1 MSLSVR
7 SSALCSS
14 LWLLNSGC
22 LVLVSRII
30 VLLLLALTLL
40 LCDCAVCLS
49 FENCPGQAQLDGYTS
64 AWSSW
69 GRDSVPRL
77 VSLRWGHQTHSQPWT
92 NCLLHRPSGL
102 TNPSVNKSHPALTG
116 TANAKNILIGAAL
129 VEDHFSFRFRY
140 LWRKDLDWFIHP
152 CHPHLTL

>member
-40 LCDCAVCLS
+40 LFDCAVCLS
-49 FENCPGQAQLDGYTS
+49 FENCPGQALLDGYTS
-64 AWSSW
+64 ACSSW
-69 GRDSVPRL
+69 GRDSAPRL
-77 VSLRWGHQTHSQPWT
+77 VSLRWGHQMHSQAWT
-92 NCLLHRPSGL
+92 NCLLHRLSGL
-102 TNPSVNKSHPALTG
+102 TNPSVNKSHPALIG
-116 TANAKNILIGAAL
+116 NANAKNILLGTAL
-129 VEDHFSFRFRY
+129 VEDH
-140 LWRKDLDWFIHP
+140 WKDLDWFIHP